1 MRISV
6 VVAHYAARGTSHLQ
20 RLCEQMSQV
29 NAGCEYDIVIVSNI
43 DLPPKAPGQVTTADQ
58 AALLREA
65 SIELWPKI
73 KASTITLLASSA
85 RESRADLHKTSALR
99 WLARPNIGMNLG
111 AWDAGWR
118 LCAEH
123 RSDKEADEHH
133 FLFLQDEV
141 EIQRESWLFGF
152 VNRLDELRNGQ
163 STFNGEIKPI
173 LLGETWNHRW
183 DQPWEVL
190 RGSAIN
196 RPEYLGGETMGLGRV
211 DFYLGCFKDWSV
223 KAQQTGGHL
232 RALVMF
238 SDLATL
244 KRINGFHI
252 GESKQSCI
260 ASEIALSQ
268 AVLERGGE
276 VAQVKALE
284 PFHYLWHRE
293 WRKDGSSKASIS
305 NG

>member
-6 VVAHYAARGTSHLQ
+6 VIAHYAARGTSHLQ

-29 NAGCEYDIVIVSNI
+29 NAGCEHDVVIVSNI
-43 DLPPKAPGQVTTADQ
+43 DVSPKEPGQVITADQ
-58 AALLREA
+58 AALLRKA
-65 SIELWPKI
+65 STELWPKI
-73 KASTITLLASSA
+73 KASTKTLLASSV
-85 RESRADLHKTSALR
+85 RESGADLHKAPALG
-99 WLARPNIGMNLG
+99 WLARPNLGMNLG
-111 AWDAGWR
+111 TWDAGWR
-118 LCAEH
+118 FCAEY
-123 RSDKEADEHH
+123 RSDNDSYEHH

-141 EIQRESWLFGF
+141 EIQRENWLAGF
-152 VNRLDELRNGQ
+152 VDRLAELRKGQ
-163 STFNGEIKPI
+163 RNCEGELKPI

-196 RPEYLGGETMGLGRV
+196 RPEYGGDETQGLGRV

-223 KAQQTGGHL
+223 KGQQTGGHL
-232 RALVMF
+232 RALVIF

-252 GESKQSCI
+252 GESKHSCI

-276 VAQVKALE
+276 VAQVKAFE

-293 WRKDGSSKASIS
+293 WLKDGSSKASIPD
-305 NG
+305 G